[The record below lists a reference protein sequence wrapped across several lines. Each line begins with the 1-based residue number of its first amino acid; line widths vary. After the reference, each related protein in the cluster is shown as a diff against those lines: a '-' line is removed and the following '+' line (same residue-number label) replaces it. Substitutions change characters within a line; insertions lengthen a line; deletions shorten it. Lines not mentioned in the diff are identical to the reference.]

1 MLWAAVAALA
11 TLLAVTAQTP
21 AEADQNQARGVDW
34 SGQGS
39 DRVRGDEDQGGSQQ
53 AWHADKRITRGRE
66 AYRGQFPHQAGVCFG
81 RLNCCGGS
89 LISQQ
94 WVLTAAHCLT
104 GKTKDKVTVK
114 LGTNRLDVKEDGRM
128 QIKASQIISHE
139 SFRPND
145 KYIHHDIGLVKLQRP
160 VKYNKLIQPVRLP
173 TTEEA
178 RDKHHGLWGKI
189 SGWGATRT
197 DGYQNP
203 KLKWARLPVSQPGK
217 CRFLDGPSAHT
228 QFCTDVYDYKGKGT
242 QGHGTC
248 SV

>member
-66 AYRGQFPHQAGVCFG
+66 AYRGQFPH
-81 RLNCCGGS
+81 
-89 LISQQ
+89 
-94 WVLTAAHCLT
+94 
-104 GKTKDKVTVK
+104 
-114 LGTNRLDVKEDGRM
+114 
-128 QIKASQIISHE
+128 
-139 SFRPND
+139 
-145 KYIHHDIGLVKLQRP
+145 
-160 VKYNKLIQPVRLP
+160 QPVRLP

-248 SV
+248 SVR